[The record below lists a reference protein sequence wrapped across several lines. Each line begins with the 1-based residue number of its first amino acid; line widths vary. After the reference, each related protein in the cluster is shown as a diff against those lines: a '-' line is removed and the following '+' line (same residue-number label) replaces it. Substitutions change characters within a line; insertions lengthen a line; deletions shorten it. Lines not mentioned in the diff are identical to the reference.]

1 MMAPNVLEDC
11 TPLYVRRLSLY
22 YLTSAMIVTTD
33 NRTMMITQVTRN
45 NGALMNADNYQIS
58 TLPYIENASNKIME
72 KYKIKAQYETEPPH
86 GDAIYS
92 IINKRNICI
101 PFL

>member
-33 NRTMMITQVTRN
+33 NRTMMITEVTYERKWQD
-45 NGALMNADNYQIS
+45 GSPAIF
-58 TLPYIENASNKIME
+58 IEKL
-72 KYKIKAQYETEPPH
+72 
-86 GDAIYS
+86 
-92 IINKRNICI
+92 
-101 PFL
+101 F